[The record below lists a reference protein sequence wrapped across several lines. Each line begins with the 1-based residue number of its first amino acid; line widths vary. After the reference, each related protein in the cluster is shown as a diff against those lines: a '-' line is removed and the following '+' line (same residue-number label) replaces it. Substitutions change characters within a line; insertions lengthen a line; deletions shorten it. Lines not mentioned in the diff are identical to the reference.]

1 MPSTTP
7 GVLVWDSSL
16 VPVCL
21 TPSQGKGVGIAVFLG
36 LFREFQFFA
45 IAV

>member
-1 MPSTTP
+1 MGLLAGSR
-7 GVLVWDSSL
+7 
-16 VPVCL
+16 L